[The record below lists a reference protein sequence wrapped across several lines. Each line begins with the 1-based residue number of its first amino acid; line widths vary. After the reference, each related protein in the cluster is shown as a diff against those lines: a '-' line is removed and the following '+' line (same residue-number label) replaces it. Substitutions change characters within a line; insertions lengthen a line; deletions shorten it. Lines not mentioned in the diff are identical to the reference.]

1 MDEKDRR
8 FLIEEIKKRHRSNF
22 FKQLQGHREIKH
34 LLPNSQRIL
43 AKLRSRRAEITQV
56 KDVQHYNLCV
66 HRVLES
72 LRNMRRIFREDPA
85 DFLEHN
91 VMMILEGLKYRMES
105 KEISPEKIE
114 MIELAEIALLELIAE
129 LRQENDR

>member
-8 FLIEEIKKRHRSNF
+8 FLIEQIKKRHRSEF
-22 FKQLQGHREIKH
+22 SKQIEVHRKIRH
-34 LLPNSQRIL
+34 LLPNSQSIL
-43 AKLRSRRAEITQV
+43 AKLRSRRREITQV
-56 KDVQHYNLCV
+56 KDVQQYNLHV

-105 KEISPEKIE
+105 KEIPPEKIE

-129 LRQENDR
+129 LRQGNDR